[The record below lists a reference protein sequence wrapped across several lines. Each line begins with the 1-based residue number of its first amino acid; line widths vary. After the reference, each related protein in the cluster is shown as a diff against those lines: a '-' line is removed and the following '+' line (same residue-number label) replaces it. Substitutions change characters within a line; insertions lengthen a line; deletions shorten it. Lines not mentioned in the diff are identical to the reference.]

1 MDKQAFSQ
9 LAKPSDEEALP
20 LSQQIFASYYTPLA
34 DRTRKRQHKELEGL
48 RAFLQRNNHVV
59 GNLAF
64 DAAAWANVKSE
75 EVEQYLTW
83 LKEQHYSAPSI
94 TNLLYTIR
102 IYTRIATEHRFFPQA
117 EYQNLGKIKIAPD
130 QAGQL
135 RIGKQKSTPLAI
147 SNTQAQL
154 LLTQPATRRGQTDAL
169 IMSLF
174 LRCGLWPRE
183 VATLN
188 RHSLNIEKGTLT
200 FYDHNAE
207 EEQTLTLDP
216 QTLEIANAYLR
227 DYSPYGA
234 LFVGNRKE
242 GEKQQRLTDR
252 ALNTRVRTL
261 GERVGLPTLSPHD
274 CHIYWEQQ
282 RERSQQKQQVQ
293 QNPTRWAKNT
303 ATAHIHDETAT
314 TLYQPLLL
322 QPEAVVTERPSR
334 RKTCPDI
341 WNCRSFEGINAWTRS
356 LRQYDCSLYQRIP
369 FASSSDGQTSG

>member
-1 MDKQAFSQ
+1 M
-9 LAKPSDEEALP
+9 
-20 LSQQIFASYYTPLA
+20 
-34 DRTRKRQHKELEGL
+34 
-48 RAFLQRNNHVV
+48 

-94 TNLLYTIR
+94 TNLPIQSASTHVSLLNIDFF
-102 IYTRIATEHRFFPQA
+102 HR
-117 EYQNLGKIKIAPD
+117 QNIKISEKSKSLQTKRDNSGLGKE
-130 QAGQL
+130 
-135 RIGKQKSTPLAI
+135 KSTPLAI

-207 EEQTLTLDP
+207 EEQTILLDP

-261 GERVGLPTLSPHD
+261 GERVGLPTLLPDD

-334 RKTCPDI
+334 RKSLP
-341 WNCRSFEGINAWTRS
+341 RHLELSF
-356 LRQYDCSLYQRIP
+356 L
-369 FASSSDGQTSG
+369 